1 MTPHPTKKFYQKK
14 TFKVLFQMVL
24 TLIIFFAEAITGY
37 YTNCMALISDSFHT
51 LSDVISLCIGLAA
64 IRAANKTVGAYS
76 RKTFGNN
83 RAEVLGGIIQ
93 AVFLYALCFN
103 IYIEALKRFIT
114 PEKQS
119 DVHLILVVGGIG
131 LVVNLMG
138 MWLFS
143 GEHGHSHGGHGHSH
157 GGGGHGHSHSDADED
172 DTLVPA
178 ASHRPSTLPTPT
190 AATPMMSNF
199 SLVENGDIVDN
210 TVTKPQGN
218 MNTRGIYL
226 HIMGDTLGSVAVMAS
241 AGCLYFFQVPMTQ
254 LVPEGEYVPTT
265 DFDEYCKPVA
275 NTTSQNLITPNTN
288 CLILP
293 DYDSHTWLYYVDPFL
308 TFLIATIITCSTWP
322 LFRESTRILMEHCPE
337 DVNLEEFQKNL
348 EKAVKKQAK
357 CDTTVEIT
365 KNRGSTT
372 TTLGSN
378 NNQVQISNSVEQE
391 PTDKS
396 HKAVVHDL
404 HIWSVSP
411 QARAATVH
419 IVIEKCCGE
428 PDDDSISKY
437 IDLVSVLKSEFKKID
452 VTSLTIQPE
461 FISPVSEK
469 NCQNCDCDDE
479 DDTGGNRTTVDIE
492 DIGRPKNSKART
504 VGRKRSTNKPPK
516 DVNFYP

>member
-1 MTPHPTKKFYQKK
+1 
-14 TFKVLFQMVL
+14 MVL

-64 IRAANKTVGAYS
+64 IRAANKTVGVYS

-143 GEHGHSHGGHGHSH
+143 GEHGHSHGGGHGHSH
-157 GGGGHGHSHSDADED
+157 GGGHGHGHSEDAQED

-178 ASHRPSTLPTPT
+178 TSHLPSTLPTPSAT
-190 AATPMMSNF
+190 TPMMSNF
-199 SLVENGDIVDN
+199 SLVENGEIVDN
-210 TVTKPQGN
+210 TVTKQQGN

-241 AGCLYFFQVPMTQ
+241 AGCLYFYQVPMVQ
-254 LVPEGEYVPTT
+254 LVPEGEWVPTA
-265 DFDEYCKPVA
+265 DFDEYCTPVA
-275 NTTSQNLITPNTN
+275 NTTSQSLINNTN

-348 EKAVKKQAK
+348 EKAVKKQAQ
-357 CDTTVEIT
+357 CDTTVDIT
-365 KNRGSTT
+365 KNRSSTT
-372 TTLGSN
+372 TTLGST
-378 NNQVQISNSVEQE
+378 NNQVQISNSVGSQE
-391 PTDKS
+391 AATDKS

-404 HIWSVSP
+404 HIWSVNP

-461 FISPVSEK
+461 FISPVLEK

-479 DDTGGNRTTVDIE
+479 NDNNGDIE
-492 DIGRPKNSKART
+492 DIGRPKKSKAKT